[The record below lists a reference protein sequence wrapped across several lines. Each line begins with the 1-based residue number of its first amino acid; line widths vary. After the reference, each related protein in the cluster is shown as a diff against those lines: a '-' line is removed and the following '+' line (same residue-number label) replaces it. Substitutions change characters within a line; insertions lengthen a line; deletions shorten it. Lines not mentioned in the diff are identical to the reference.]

1 MANGS
6 MNTLDKLVAENREKQ
21 VATGRMTVDGHKG
34 PDMEIESVYRGVTVG
49 WLAQAFH
56 MDPKTVKAKLKDC
69 PPLHRRQN
77 GFVYELDKAAAY
89 LVKPKFNIEE
99 YLKNMSV
106 TELPTKLQNS
116 YWDAQIKRQ
125 KWEETARNLWRTEK
139 VVEVFG
145 NVFQTIKFA
154 MQLWP
159 DDLERTAGLTVEQRE
174 KLQGALDGLQ
184 NELHGKLV
192 EMAGQKATKS
202 MAAEETDMFVM
213 GDTEGDDD
221 YSHLI

>member
-6 MNTLDKLVAENREKQ
+6 MSTLDKLVAENREKI

-34 PDMEIESVYRGVTVG
+34 PDMEIETVYRGVTVG

-77 GFVYELDKAAAY
+77 GFVYELDKAAAF
-89 LVKPKFNIEE
+89 LVKPKFNVEE

-125 KWEETARNLWRTEK
+125 KWEEAAGNLWATEK
-139 VVEVFG
+139 VVEIFG
-145 NVFQTIKFA
+145 KFFQTIKFA
-154 MQLWP
+154 LQLWP
-159 DDLERTAGLTVEQRE
+159 DDLERTAGLTVLQRE
-174 KLQGALDGLQ
+174 KLQAALDGLQ
-184 NELHGKLV
+184 NELHAQVV
-192 EMAGQKATKS
+192 EVAKQTKTKAQIVEEQEQQ
-202 MAAEETDMFVM
+202 AA
-213 GDTEGDDD
+213 DDD

>member
-1 MANGS
+1 MAIGS
-6 MNTLDKLVAENREKQ
+6 VSKLETLVTENRDRQ
-21 VATGRMTVDGHKG
+21 VATGRMTVNGHKG

-56 MDPKTVKAKLKDC
+56 MDPKTVKMKLKDC
-69 PPLHRRQN
+69 PPLHRRQG

-99 YLKNMSV
+99 YLKGMSIS
-106 TELPTKLQNS
+106 ELPTKLQNA

-125 KWEETARNLWRTEK
+125 KWEENAQNLWRTEK

-145 NVFQTIKFA
+145 AVFQTIKFA

-159 DDLERTAGLTVEQRE
+159 DDLERAAALTVEQRE
-174 KLQGALDGLQ
+174 KLQAALDGLQ
-184 NELHGKLV
+184 NDLHGRLV
-192 EMAGQKATKS
+192 MQANSAATK
-202 MAAEETDMFVM
+202 AQIAEEEEPED
-213 GDTEGDDD
+213 E
-221 YSHLI
+221 YASLI